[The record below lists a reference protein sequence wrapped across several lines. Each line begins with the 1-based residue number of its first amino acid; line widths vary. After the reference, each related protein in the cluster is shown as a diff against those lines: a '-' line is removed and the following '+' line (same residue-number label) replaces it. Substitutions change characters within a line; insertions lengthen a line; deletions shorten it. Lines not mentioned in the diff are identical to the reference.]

1 METKTYPLY
10 TLEFPASEEKSKNE
24 PEYFQIVRWDNRT
37 KLQKEVDRRTYFYFI
52 GSSGVHLKDV
62 LTDVLKFNE
71 KAHDVPE
78 EYLLERLYN
87 NWNISHFTELG
98 IRMYISKY
106 AHEYT
111 KIQRTLIKSLTRNML
126 LFVMQYIMRKYP
138 VVIFSLQKTR
148 HMTSWIKMLKILIKK
163 KWRTVEIILI
173 ISNLILMAIQQ
184 N

>member
-24 PEYFQIVRWDNRT
+24 PKYFQIVRWDNRT

-78 EYLLERLYN
+78 EYLLEKLKIERAKLSN
-87 NWNISHFTELG
+87 ASTLEEVMNEACELVDLLKKAN
-98 IRMYISKY
+98 SLSNELAEK
-106 AHEYT
+106 
-111 KIQRTLIKSLTRNML
+111 LKSL
-126 LFVMQYIMRKYP
+126 
-138 VVIFSLQKTR
+138 
-148 HMTSWIKMLKILIKK
+148 KINIE
-163 KWRTVEIILI
+163 V
-173 ISNLILMAIQQ
+173 
-184 N
+184 